1 MVLSASAAVVLPV
14 AALLHAPALVQLLV
28 LRLLVLRLLPLRRD
42 RQLLLPLLSTPLLPA
57 AAASE
62 VRLHRPARQ

>member
-1 MVLSASAAVVLPV
+1 MLSASAAVVLPV
-14 AALLHAPALVQLLV
+14 AALLHAPALAL
-28 LRLLVLRLLPLRRD
+28 LLVLRLLPLRRD